1 MNGHQPY
8 PKSAPPVVLE
18 VSNLVKR
25 YGDFVAVNGTSFEV
39 RAGETYGL
47 LGPNGAGKTTTMRIL
62 SGLSPFD
69 GGAVTV
75 AGLDTKRKPRDV
87 RRRLGVITQHDGLDT
102 TLNAVSNLVMHG
114 YLAGLGY
121 RESKRR
127 ATEVLAYFQLQE
139 RAKHDVR
146 AMSGGMKRRLAIAR
160 SMMTSPGI
168 LIMDEP
174 TTGLDPQSRNS
185 VWEQLGELKQAGV
198 TILMS
203 THYMVE
209 AEVLC
214 DRVAVID
221 HGEILDIGTP
231 KEVVG
236 RHVGDDV
243 VIVQIDDIT
252 QERRAIERLQSSN
265 VGHTV
270 IGSRII
276 VPGSN
281 GAPPDL
287 GFLGDD
293 ITADVTHRA
302 PNMEDAFLAMTG
314 RALRDE

>member
-1 MNGHQPY
+1 M
-8 PKSAPPVVLE
+8 ARE
-18 VSNLVKR
+18 VAISVTDLVKR
-25 YGDFVAVNGTSFEV
+25 YGDFVAVDGVTFEV
-39 RAGETYGL
+39 PAGETYGL

-69 GGAVTV
+69 DGAVSV
-75 AGLDTKRKPRDV
+75 AGVDAGRQPRDV
-87 RRRLGVITQHDGLDT
+87 RRKIGVITQHDGLDT
-102 TLNAVSNLVMHG
+102 TLNAVTNLVMHG
-114 YLAGLGY
+114 YLAGLEY
-121 RESKRR
+121 RR
-127 ATEVLAYFQLQE
+127 AKSRAAEVLSYFQLQD

-198 TILMS
+198 TVLMS

-209 AEVLC
+209 AEELC
-214 DRVAVID
+214 DRVAIID
-221 HGEILDIGTP
+221 HGKILDIGTP
-231 KEVVG
+231 KEVVR

-243 VIVQIDDIT
+243 ATVQIDDIA
-252 QERRAIERLQSSN
+252 QERLAIKRLQRAD

-276 VPGSN
+276 IPGGN
-281 GAPPDL
+281 GTPPDL
-287 GFLGDD
+287 SFLGDD
-293 ITADVTHRA
+293 IEAEVAHRA
-302 PNMEDAFLAMTG
+302 PNLEDAFLALTG
-314 RALRDE
+314 RALRDD

>member
-1 MNGHQPY
+1 MTQHDNTTD
-8 PKSAPPVVLE
+8 AAINVTD
-18 VSNLVKR
+18 LVKR
-25 YGDFVAVNGTSFEV
+25 YGDFVAVDGASFEV
-39 RAGETYGL
+39 QHGETYGL

-69 GGAVTV
+69 GGKVTV
-75 AGLDTKRKPRDV
+75 SGINAAEHPRDV
-87 RRRLGVITQHDGLDT
+87 RRKIGVITQHDGLDT
-102 TLNAVSNLVMHG
+102 TLNAITNLVMHG
-114 YLAGLGY
+114 YLAGLAY
-121 RESKRR
+121 RDAKRR
-127 ATEVLAYFQLQE
+127 AMEVLSYFELQD

-198 TILMS
+198 TVLMS

-214 DRVAVID
+214 DRVAIID
-221 HGEILDIGTP
+221 HGQIFDIGTP
-231 KEVVG
+231 TEVVG

-243 VIVQIDDIT
+243 AIVQINDIE
-252 QERRAIERLQSSN
+252 QERLSIKRLQAAQ

-270 IGSRII
+270 IGSRIV
-276 VPGSN
+276 VPGAN
-281 GAPPDL
+281 GNPPDL
-287 GFLGDD
+287 SFLTED
-293 ITADVTHRA
+293 INADITHRA
-302 PNMEDAFLAMTG
+302 PNLEDAFLAMTG

>member
-1 MNGHQPY
+1 MTQLDNPTDAVIQ
-8 PKSAPPVVLE
+8 VTD
-18 VSNLVKR
+18 LVKR
-25 YGDFVAVNGTSFEV
+25 YGDFVAVNGASFDV
-39 RAGETYGL
+39 QHGETYGL

-62 SGLSPFD
+62 SGLSPFN
-69 GGAVTV
+69 GGKVTV
-75 AGLDTKRKPRDV
+75 SGINAAEHPRDV
-87 RRRLGVITQHDGLDT
+87 RRKIGVITQHDGLDT
-102 TLNAVSNLVMHG
+102 TLNAVTNLVMHG

-121 RESKRR
+121 RDAKRR
-127 ATEVLAYFQLQE
+127 AKEVLTYFQLQD

-198 TILMS
+198 TVLMS

-214 DRVAVID
+214 DRVAIID
-221 HGEILDIGTP
+221 HGQIFDVGTP
-231 KEVVG
+231 TEVVG

-243 VIVQIDDIT
+243 AIVQINNIE
-252 QERRAIERLQSSN
+252 QERLAIRRLQAAK

-270 IGSRII
+270 IGSRIV
-276 VPGSN
+276 VPGAN
-281 GAPPDL
+281 GNPPDL
-287 GFLGDD
+287 SFLTDD
-293 ITADVTHRA
+293 INADITHRA
-302 PNMEDAFLAMTG
+302 PNLEDAFLAMTG